1 MQITTIA
8 SVGLAPSSEIRLDK
22 LSYFF
27 NNLLITYT
35 DELDQDR
42 NDIFVLYMFL
52 FIWKAIWNLRFSL
65 RDAHDSPVK

>member
-42 NDIFVLYMFL
+42 NDIFVLYMLL

-65 RDAHDSPVK
+65 RDAHDSPLK